1 MNLLPSQSLLLLP
14 DLFHSRKQQ
23 TQPRVT
29 FQPTKTWLS
38 ALAILPAVLAQAKN
52 SSHHDV
58 LLPHAN
64 KRSQVEVVPSL
75 KKLSTT
81 VKHVLAFSPNLMNA
95 DFLNVR
101 TFHTLLHLQPSWQNI
116 STLSLEIKKIL

>member
-1 MNLLPSQSLLLLP
+1 MKLLPSQFLLLLP
-14 DLFHSRKQQ
+14 DLFHSRKHQ

-29 FQPTKTWLS
+29 FQPTKTWLN
-38 ALAILPAVLAQAKN
+38 ALAILPAVLAQVKN

-58 LLPHAN
+58 LPPHAN
-64 KRSQVEVVPSL
+64 KRSQVEVVPFL

-81 VKHVLAFSPNLMNA
+81 VKHVPASSPNLMNA

-101 TFHTLLHLQPSWQNI
+101 TFHTPLHLQPLWQII
-116 STLSLEIKKIL
+116 STSSLEIEKIF